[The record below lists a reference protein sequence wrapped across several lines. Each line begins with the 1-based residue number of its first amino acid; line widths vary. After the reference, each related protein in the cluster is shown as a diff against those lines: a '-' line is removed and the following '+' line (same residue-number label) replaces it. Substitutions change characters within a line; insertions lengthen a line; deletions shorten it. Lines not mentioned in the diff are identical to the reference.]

1 MTVFLGKLL
10 KRYIFNSKMGNFVYL
25 DLYFSRILFTYR
37 QYGTKTFVLLSWKP
51 SKKKYHSKF
60 LKNVFFA
67 SPLMT

>member
-10 KRYIFNSKMGNFVYL
+10 KRYIFNSKVAHFVYL
-25 DLYFSRILFTYR
+25 DPYFSRILFTNR

-60 LKNVFFA
+60 VKNLLFA